1 MKKLSILA
9 LVALMLTS
17 CAKIFYSPD
26 AFTIAHAHKTIALLP
41 PSVSIAARKK
51 DNPEALKEQQKT
63 ESLNFHKAMYAW
75 MQKRNMQG
83 KIRVQILDVETTLAK
98 LKQAGFPE
106 KPLTPGEICEILEVD
121 GLISS
126 NYSMTRPIS
135 EGAALA
141 AGLLVGAWMP
151 TNEVA
156 VSVSI
161 HDGKQKKLIW
171 NFDHKYSGSIG
182 STPAN
187 LVNQLMRKAS
197 KKMPYLI

>member
-9 LVALMLTS
+9 LIALMLTS

-26 AFTIAHAHKTIALLP
+26 AFTIAHSHKTIALLP
-41 PSVSIAARKK
+41 PTVAITGRKK
-51 DNPEALKEQQKT
+51 DNLAAIKEQQKT
-63 ESLNFHKAMYAW
+63 ESVNFHKAMYAW

-83 KIRVQILDVETTLAK
+83 KIRVQIQDVETTLAK

-106 KPLTPGEICEILEVD
+106 KPLTPSELCSLLEVD

-126 NYSMTRPIS
+126 NYSMTKPIS

-141 AGLLVGAWMP
+141 AGLLVGAWVA
-151 TNEVA
+151 TNEVT
-156 VSVSI
+156 VSMSI
-161 HDGKQKKLIW
+161 HDGKEKKLIW
-171 NFDHKYSGSIG
+171 NFDHKYAGSVG
-182 STPAN
+182 STPAR
-187 LVNQLMRKAS
+187 LVDQLMRNAS